1 MAGVCRQRAPT
12 PAPYHL
18 PAFVLREP
26 RRHHLLTYAPG
37 KRPDPPAA
45 AAEGPAAA
53 DGGPAAGAR
62 FAAAQPG
69 VFGPT
74 QRTMLRNLDAF
85 FTDASLQK
93 IGQCIQ
99 QRRSTN
105 DSSVSL
111 RTLDW

>member
-1 MAGVCRQRAPT
+1 MAGVCQQRAPA

-37 KRPDPPAA
+37 KRPPPPAA
-45 AAEGPAAA
+45 AAEEPAPEPEPAAT
-53 DGGPAAGAR
+53 GLR

-85 FTDASLQK
+85 FTDTSLQK